1 MIHLDKSGKCSRNCV
16 IKLHY
21 KCTSHAMF
29 FTLKVLMLYKNIKR
43 FYLKQGD
50 GSKQEL
56 KKLHSEEHIYLFFLL
71 GPDKLTGEQCG

>member
-1 MIHLDKSGKCSRNCV
+1 
-16 IKLHY
+16 
-21 KCTSHAMF
+21 MF